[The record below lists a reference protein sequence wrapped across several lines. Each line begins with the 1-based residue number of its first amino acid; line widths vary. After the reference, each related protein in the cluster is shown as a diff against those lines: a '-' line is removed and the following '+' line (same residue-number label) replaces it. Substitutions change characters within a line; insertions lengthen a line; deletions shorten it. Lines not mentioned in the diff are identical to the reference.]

1 MKTTMNFLIPN
12 LGSTSVKYQIL
23 EMPSERVL
31 AKGRMERVTNYR
43 EAIERI
49 RTDASYVDA
58 VVLKAAHG
66 GPRYRGTFVV
76 DQDVIA
82 AMRQFTP
89 AAAVHNTIY
98 LAVIEALQQAMP
110 GVPIVASFEPEF
122 HATRPD
128 YTRLY
133 GVPNEWL
140 KDGVMKYGFHG
151 ASHEFIAGRMAQLVG
166 RQARLVSC
174 HLGGSSSVC
183 AISGGRSVDT
193 TMGFSPQS
201 GLENATRP
209 GDVDIFAVLYMMER
223 HGWGVHDIQRQLAK
237 GGGLAGISGI
247 EGGDVRDLEVAAA
260 KGNQRAALALEIFAY
275 EVKKSIGAF
284 AATLGG
290 LDAISFTGGIGE
302 NSARLRAACCQGLE
316 FLGIRLDPA
325 KNESGE
331 GDRPVSADDSRV
343 SVWVIGT
350 NEELMIARRAFRLLS
365 SAEEPRDLH
374 REFVKSRST
383 T

>member
-1 MKTTMNFLIPN
+1 
-12 LGSTSVKYQIL
+12 
-23 EMPSERVL
+23 
-31 AKGRMERVTNYR
+31 MERVTNYR